1 MSQLFSTKLKKSRDT
16 TVTGRVVESVQGL
29 LNEQR
34 STMTAI
40 GGIIGLE
47 SLNDSQET
55 ELGHAVSA
63 WQTDFS
69 RIAQELSI
77 ENLQPSQVESATA
90 AAVAVSNITSFL
102 GTAPVV
108 VGQGGLNSTFVGM
121 EGLSDASATRMA
133 SFESYDEKDNRNA
146 VAYTV
151 AYNLIAGRQNEFGE
165 LFFPTVTVTNDNV
178 GVSVSI
184 RLIQV

>member
-40 GGIIGLE
+40 GGILGLE

-63 WQTDFS
+63 WQTDFT
-69 RIAQELSI
+69 RIAQ
-77 ENLQPSQVESATA
+77 
-90 AAVAVSNITSFL
+90 
-102 GTAPVV
+102 
-108 VGQGGLNSTFVGM
+108 
-121 EGLSDASATRMA
+121 
-133 SFESYDEKDNRNA
+133 
-146 VAYTV
+146 
-151 AYNLIAGRQNEFGE
+151 
-165 LFFPTVTVTNDNV
+165 
-178 GVSVSI
+178 
-184 RLIQV
+184 